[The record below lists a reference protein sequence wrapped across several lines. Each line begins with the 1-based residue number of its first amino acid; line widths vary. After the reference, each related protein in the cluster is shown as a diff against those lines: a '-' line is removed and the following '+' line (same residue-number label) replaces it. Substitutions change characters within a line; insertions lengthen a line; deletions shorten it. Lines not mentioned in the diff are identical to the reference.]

1 VPDQAQIRADIE
13 RIVKVKMDEMQEMM
27 NETKHEVDGRLV
39 KIRKEFDINILKK
52 SIEKKANQKEVQQ
65 SVEQQDHRTRI
76 VDNNVMMLAND
87 INVF

>member
-1 VPDQAQIRADIE
+1 
-13 RIVKVKMDEMQEMM
+13 MDEMQVMM
-27 NETKHEVDGRLV
+27 NETKQEVDGRLV

-52 SIEKKANQKEVQQ
+52 AIEKKANQKEVQQ

>member
-1 VPDQAQIRADIE
+1 MPDQAQIRADIE
-13 RIVKVKMDEMQEMM
+13 RIVKVKMDEMQVMM
-27 NETKHEVDGRLV
+27 NETKQEVDGRLV

-52 SIEKKANQKEVQQ
+52 AIEKKANQKEVQQ

>member
-1 VPDQAQIRADIE
+1 MPDQAQIRADIE

>member
-1 VPDQAQIRADIE
+1 VPDQAAIKAAIE
-13 RIVKVKMDEMQEMM
+13 KIVKVKMDEMHEVM
-27 NETKHEVDGRLV
+27 NETKQEVDGRLV

-52 SIEKKANQKEVQQ
+52 AIEKKANQKEVTL

>member
-1 VPDQAQIRADIE
+1 MPDQAAIKAAIE
-13 RIVKVKMDEMQEMM
+13 KIVKVKMDEMHEVM
-27 NETKHEVDGRLV
+27 NETKQEVDGRLV

-52 SIEKKANQKEVQQ
+52 AIEKKANQKEVTL